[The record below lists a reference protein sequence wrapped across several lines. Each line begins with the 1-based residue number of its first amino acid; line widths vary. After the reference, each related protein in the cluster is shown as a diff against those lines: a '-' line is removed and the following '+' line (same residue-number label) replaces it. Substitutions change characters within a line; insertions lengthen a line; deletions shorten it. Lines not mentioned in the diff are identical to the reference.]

1 MDNRKKVEAL
11 PLALER
17 DATLPALLGMAGIT
31 AVALA
36 AAQLLPL
43 VLGT

>member
-1 MDNRKKVEAL
+1 MDNRKKTEAM

-17 DATLPALLGMAGIT
+17 DATLPALLGMVGIA

-36 AAQLLPL
+36 AARLLPL
-43 VLGT
+43 VLGS